1 MHEKKSEK
9 FINIFEISKANMV
22 LISQEHRIV
31 KLNKIVIG
39 GSKNKFSS
47 LEATTLKIKVL
58 LRCLY

>member
-1 MHEKKSEK
+1 MKKKSEK